1 MKVYEKLQFVV
12 SAKFI
17 NLVTSISTCGLK
29 NNVRKSETI
38 TNWEIKTKSTQF
50 IFQALKRRKL
60 PNFCQKSSL
69 FCWFTVQP
77 FPKTSAVEARIVV
90 LCVCIHWEAIAAAST
105 TVEPRC
111 WGRQETASEAAR
123 IRETIGVRLSNR
135 TLLQF
140 YYYSSIKF
148 VVTRSA
154 FPKGLSWPFQKEN
167 LHQ

>member
-1 MKVYEKLQFVV
+1 MWFVV
-12 SAKFI
+12 SAKFN
-17 NLVTSISTCGLK
+17 NLVTSIFTFGLK
-29 NNVRKSETI
+29 NDVRKSETI
-38 TNWEIKTKSTQF
+38 TNWEITTKTLSF
-50 IFQALKRRKL
+50 SFQAQKRTKFPRL
-60 PNFCQKSSL
+60 CQKSSL
-69 FCWFTVQP
+69 FLLVYGSD
-77 FPKTSAVEARIVV
+77 FPKNFSGRSAYIVV

>member
-1 MKVYEKLQFVV
+1 MWFVV
-12 SAKFI
+12 SAKFN
-17 NLVTSISTCGLK
+17 NLVTSIFTFGLK

-38 TNWEIKTKSTQF
+38 TNWEIKTKTTQF
-50 IFQALKRRKL
+50 QFSSTKEQKI
-60 PNFCQKSSL
+60 PNFFQNLHFFLVCASD
-69 FCWFTVQP
+69 
-77 FPKTSAVEARIVV
+77 FPKNFSGRSAYIVV